1 MSEPIRLS
9 LPLNKSD
16 LSNLRS
22 GQACLLT
29 GEMYVLRDA
38 GHVRLLQELEE
49 QGSLPYGLAGQMIFY
64 AGPTPASAGR
74 PFGSIGPTTASRM
87 DFATP
92 QLLRAGVAA
101 TLGKGT
107 RNKNVVDAIKETG
120 AIYFAAVGGVAALL
134 AKCITKEEII
144 AYEDLGTE
152 ALRKITVRDFPVFVG
167 IDTLGNCLYD
177 IDAPQVGEGSTFASP
192 QVGEGSTFAAPQ
204 VGEGHSVAAPQ
215 VGEGSTFAAPQVG
228 EDNLQEL
235 AKHKGVF
242 ITFEGGEGVG
252 KSTHISRLA
261 EELSARGYEV
271 LCLREPGGTKI
282 GEELRQIVLDPQHAE
297 MTPEAELL
305 IYEAARAQIV
315 SERIIPALNRG
326 AVVLCD
332 RFYDSTIA
340 YQAYGRGLSREF
352 IEHANAFAC
361 QGVVPDRTIL
371 MVAGNQEE
379 AAASAKENLIRATNR
394 GADRLELAGVSFHV
408 TVNAAFAKLAQ
419 ENSNRIRTVKFCE
432 SKDETYACVLSQV
445 EDLFVQTPAES
456 FAQAPAETVTHAV
469 AHAVAQS
476 AAANQAVQQPTK
488 DA

>member
-9 LPLNKSD
+9 LPLNKSE

-107 RNKNVVDAIKETG
+107 RNKSVVDAIKETG

-177 IDAPQVGEGSTFASP
+177 IDAPQGCEDSDVD
-192 QVGEGSTFAAPQ
+192 APQ
-204 VGEGHSVAAPQ
+204 VGEGHSVDVPQ

-228 EDNLQEL
+228 EDNLQEP

-456 FAQAPAETVTHAV
+456 FAQASTETV
-469 AHAVAQS
+469 AHAAAQS
-476 AAANQAVQQPTK
+476 VAANQAVQQPTR
-488 DA
+488 DAQK

>member
-9 LPLNKSD
+9 LPLNKSE
-16 LSNLRS
+16 LANLRS

-107 RNKNVVDAIKETG
+107 RSKSVVDAIKETG

-177 IDAPQVGEGSTFASP
+177 IDAPQGCEDSDVD
-192 QVGEGSTFAAPQ
+192 APQ
-204 VGEGHSVAAPQ
+204 VGEGHSVDVPQ

-228 EDNLQEL
+228 EDNLQEP

-282 GEELRQIVLDPQHAE
+282 GEELRQIVLDPEHAE

-469 AHAVAQS
+469 AHAAAQS
-476 AAANQAVQQPTK
+476 AAANQAVQQPTR
-488 DA
+488 DAQK

>member
-9 LPLNKSD
+9 LPLNKSE

-107 RNKNVVDAIKETG
+107 RNKSVVDAIKETG

-167 IDTLGNCLYD
+167 VDTLGNCLYD
-177 IDAPQVGEGSTFASP
+177 VDAPQGCEDSDVD
-192 QVGEGSTFAAPQ
+192 APQ
-204 VGEGHSVAAPQ
+204 VGEGHSVDVPQ

-228 EDNLQEL
+228 EDNLQEP

-456 FAQAPAETVTHAV
+456 FAQASTETV
-469 AHAVAQS
+469 AHAAAQS
-476 AAANQAVQQPTK
+476 VAANQAVQQPTR
-488 DA
+488 DAQK

>member
-9 LPLNKSD
+9 LPLNKSE
-16 LSNLRS
+16 LVNLRS

-107 RNKNVVDAIKETG
+107 RNKSVVDAIKETG

-177 IDAPQVGEGSTFASP
+177 IDAPQGCEDSDVD
-192 QVGEGSTFAAPQ
+192 APQ
-204 VGEGHSVAAPQ
+204 VGEGHSVDVPQ

-228 EDNLQEL
+228 EDNLQEP

-469 AHAVAQS
+469 AHAAAQS
-476 AAANQAVQQPTK
+476 AAANQAVQQPTR
-488 DA
+488 DAQK

>member
-9 LPLNKSD
+9 LPLNKSE
-16 LSNLRS
+16 LANLRS

-107 RNKNVVDAIKETG
+107 RSKSVVDAIKETG

-177 IDAPQVGEGSTFASP
+177 IDAPQGCEDSDVD
-192 QVGEGSTFAAPQ
+192 APQ
-204 VGEGHSVAAPQ
+204 VGEGHSVDVPQ

-228 EDNLQEL
+228 EDNLQEQ

-456 FAQAPAETVTHAV
+456 FAQAPAETV
-469 AHAVAQS
+469 AHAAAQS
-476 AAANQAVQQPTK
+476 AAANQAVQQPTR
-488 DA
+488 DAQK